1 MMKASLLFFSGIMLS
16 GSLCADPVKSQ
27 APKATATKQVAGYIV
42 QNEQTPRREGL
53 VFLTVDK
60 STLRADLKSLDAN
73 SDQVQHLMSFRIAI
87 GKEEGDKR
95 FEGDNKTPE
104 GIYFAERILD
114 GAQLPA
120 KYGPKAIPI
129 NFPNPIDRASGKTGH
144 GIWLHGVEADTRVE
158 AAKVTE
164 GCVAFYNA
172 DIETL
177 TRWLR
182 PQQGIVIIGKNADVI
197 NRLDDVRDIK
207 TATEEWAKAWGER
220 KLDSYVGYYGPKFR
234 FNGMSLAQYRNY
246 KDRVFKGYK
255 VMNVAMTNVQV
266 FSQGSY
272 GVSIMNQDFTG
283 DQRFAAHGRKIMYWE
298 KDAKGK
304 WQISHEVFENRRFD
318 LLPYDSHEL
327 GQMIKNSPSS
337 KVFEANAATPL

>member
-1 MMKASLLFFSGIMLS
+1 MMNVSILLISGMTLS
-16 GSLCADPVKSQ
+16 GAMFAES
-27 APKATATKQVAGYIV
+27 PKNQSAKQGRVAGYIV
-42 QNEQTPRREGL
+42 QNERTPRREGL

-60 STLRADLKSLDAN
+60 ANLRADLKSWD
-73 SDQVQHLMSFRIAI
+73 SEGDQVQHLMSFRIAI

-95 FEGDNKTPE
+95 IEGDNKTPE

-114 GAQLPA
+114 GARLPA

-129 NFPNPIDRASGKTGH
+129 NFPNPIDRAYGKTGH

-197 NRLDDVRDIK
+197 NNMDDVRDIK
-207 TATEEWAKAWGER
+207 NNTLQWAKSWAER
-220 KLDSYVGYYGPKFR
+220 SLNNYVGFYSPNFR
-234 FNGMSLAQYRNY
+234 FNGMNLAQYKSY
-246 KDRVFKGYK
+246 KDRVFRGYK
-255 VMNVAMTNVQV
+255 VMSVDMTKLRA
-266 FSQGSY
+266 FSHGNY
-272 GVSIMNQDFTG
+272 GISIMNQDFRG
-283 DQRFAAHGRKIMYWE
+283 DQTFAAYGRKIMYWE
-298 KDAKGK
+298 KNSAGK
-304 WQISHEVFENRRFD
+304 WQISHEIFENRRFD
-318 LLPYDSHEL
+318 LLPYDSNEL
-327 GQMIKNSPSS
+327 SQMIKNSPSS
-337 KVFEANAATPL
+337 KVFEANAAGPL